1 MTGNKKKDEFQ
12 RSSSILC
19 ACSSG
24 IVCVETTS
32 SPPAAGGSSI
42 PLQIGQFELRVLL
55 AAATLK
61 GGGSLVRG
69 FAPKKPYSFL
79 LRFVKISVTFVGIFV
94 LQIKGM

>member
-1 MTGNKKKDEFQ
+1 MTGNKTKDDFQ

-42 PLQIGQFELRVLL
+42 PSQIGQFELRVR
-55 AAATLK
+55 APTLK
-61 GGGSLVRG
+61 GGLGKGLCTEEAVFLFATVRENLCNFCG
-69 FAPKKPYSFL
+69 YFRAPDQ
-79 LRFVKISVTFVGIFV
+79 RHVKN
-94 LQIKGM
+94 K